1 MNSAVIQAPLVYDAP
16 RVPGWPIFGNLP
28 GITRMGTL
36 EYFQQ
41 CWERYG
47 DTFRVRLGS
56 RDVVCTAHPDA
67 IEHVLVTHRDKYVK
81 GPTYRGLRML
91 TGDGLLTLE
100 GDPWRKRRRMAQP
113 AFHKESIRSLVEAM
127 ARITG
132 EVLDELQA
140 RLPDGGT
147 VDAHQ
152 EMMHL
157 ALEIVGETLF
167 GQRLGKHSD
176 DSAGAFGAALEILSN
191 RGNVPVAIPLS
202 VPTPGNLKLRRA
214 LGLLDKLVYDII
226 GGARKVDDGRAT
238 LMRMLIDAR
247 DADTGE
253 ALGDKELRDEV
264 ITLVLA
270 GHETTALL
278 LTWGFTLLGRHPEII
293 SRMRAEITDVLGD
306 RVPTAEDLP
315 KLVYLRQVVDE
326 ILRLR
331 TPTWALGRDVAEDD
345 VLCGM
350 RVYKGETVMPLVFLT
365 HRHPVFWEDPER
377 FDPERFQPSRAKGRH
392 QWAYVPFSAGPRMCI
407 GNLFTM
413 AEAQVILAML
423 LQRGDFELASL
434 KPVPTKPMMTLR
446 PGAPVKMRLRWRRHR
461 VAATHV

>member
-1 MNSAVIQAPLVYDAP
+1 MNSAVLSKPISYDAP
-16 RVPGWPIFGNLP
+16 RVPGWPILGALP
-28 GITRMGTL
+28 GITRLGAL
-36 EYFQQ
+36 EYFTR
-41 CWERYG
+41 CWEKYG
-47 DTFRVRLGS
+47 DTFRLRLGP
-56 RDVVCTAHPDA
+56 RDVVCVTHPDA
-67 IEHVLVTHRDKYVK
+67 VEHVLVTHREKYVK
-81 GPTYRGLRML
+81 GPTYQGLRLL

-127 ARITG
+127 ARVTG
-132 EVLDELQA
+132 EVFDEWLA
-140 RLPDGGT
+140 RMPNGGT
-147 VDAHQ
+147 FEAHE
-152 EMMHL
+152 EMMYL

-167 GQRLGKHSD
+167 GERLGKSSGES
-176 DSAGAFGAALEILSN
+176 SAAFGAALEALSN
-191 RGNVPVAIPLS
+191 RGNIPVAIPLS
-202 VPTPGNLKLRRA
+202 VPTPGNIRLRKA
-214 LGLLDKLVYDII
+214 LTLLDEMVYSII
-226 GGARKVDDGRAT
+226 SRARRIDDGRAT

-253 ALGDKELRDEV
+253 ALTDRELRDEV

-293 SRMRAEITDVLGD
+293 SRMRAEVSEVLGD

-315 KLVYLRQVVDE
+315 KLVYVRQVIDE

-331 TPTWALGRDVAEDD
+331 TPTWALGRDIAEDD

-350 RVYKGETVMPLVFLT
+350 KVYKGETVMPLVFLT
-365 HRHPVFWEDPER
+365 HRHPAIWEDPER
-377 FDPERFQPSRAKGRH
+377 FDPERFAPARAKGRH
-392 QWAYVPFSAGPRMCI
+392 HWAYVPFSAGPRMCI
-407 GNLFTM
+407 GNLFTL
-413 AEAQVILAML
+413 AEAQVILAMM

-446 PGAPVKMRLRWRRHR
+446 PGGPVNVRVRWRKRR
-461 VAATHV
+461 